1 MKHLTHV
8 SRRRR
13 LGSPAFD
20 AERFRGTFKMSAIDW
35 TAVILAAGGIYIAL
49 FFAARW
55 VFQMGYH
62 HE

>member
-1 MKHLTHV
+1 MLNV
-8 SRRRR
+8 SEAP
-13 LGSPAFD
+13 S
-20 AERFRGTFKMSAIDW
+20 MSAIDW

-49 FFAARW
+49 FFAGRW